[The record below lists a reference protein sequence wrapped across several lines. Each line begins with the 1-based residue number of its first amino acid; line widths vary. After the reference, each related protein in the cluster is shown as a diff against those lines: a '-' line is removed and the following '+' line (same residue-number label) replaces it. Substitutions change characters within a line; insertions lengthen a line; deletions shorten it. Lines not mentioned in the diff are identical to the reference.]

1 MKIKIGPY
9 KNWIGPYQIAEKILF
24 FIPKYNKTTH
34 EYTKAYDKY
43 VHGFGEWL
51 TQDKNGNPS
60 WLTKLCRWIES
71 KRNRTIKVKIDRWD
85 TWSMDHTL
93 ALIVLPMLKQ
103 LKETNHGAPFVDDE
117 DVPEELRSTSAPPK
131 ENEWDT
137 DANHFKRFEWV
148 MDEMIWTF
156 EQLVD
161 DDNDAQF
168 HSGNSDLKSVPCE
181 WDEKGEPK
189 MYSLEHGPNHTA
201 VFDKEGYDKHNKRIQ
216 NGLRLFGR
224 YYRNLWD

>member
-1 MKIKIGPY
+1 MKVKIGPY

-24 FIPKYNKTTH
+24 FIPKYDKTTF

-51 TQDKNGNPS
+51 TQDKNGNDS
-60 WLTKLCRWIES
+60 WLTKLCHWIES
-71 KRNRTIKVKIDRWD
+71 KRKRTIKVKIDRWD

-93 ALIVLPMLKQ
+93 ALIILPMLKQ
-103 LKETNHGAPFVDDE
+103 LKETNHGAPLVDDK
-117 DVPEELRSTSAPPK
+117 DVPKKLRSTSAPSK

-168 HSGNSDLKSVPCE
+168 HSGNLDLNSVPCE

-189 MYSLEHGPNHTA
+189 MYSLQHGPNHTA
-201 VFDKEGYDKHNKRIQ
+201 VFDKEGYDKHNERIQ

>member
-1 MKIKIGPY
+1 MGYLVNGSYIGTY
-9 KNWIGPYQIAEKILF
+9 YFANAE
-24 FIPKYNKTTH
+24 
-34 EYTKAYDKY
+34 
-43 VHGFGEWL
+43 
-51 TQDKNGNPS
+51 
-60 WLTKLCRWIES
+60 
-71 KRNRTIKVKIDRWD
+71 TI
-85 TWSMDHTL
+85 
-93 ALIVLPMLKQ
+93 
-103 LKETNHGAPFVDDE
+103 KETNHGAPFVDDE

-148 MDEMIWTF
+148 MDEMIWAF

-168 HSGNSDLKSVPCE
+168 HSGNSDLKTVPCE
-181 WDEKGEPK
+181 WDEEGEPK
-189 MYSLEHGPNHTA
+189 MYSLEHGPNHTS
-201 VFDKEGYDKHNKRIQ
+201 VFDKEGYDKHNERIQ